1 MDIEIINN
9 AADKFKEMQPEL
21 CEFLFKMLREINAL
35 EIKIGQRNAL
45 IEKKT
50 PGLNR
55 DQISDEYKW
64 MWSDFHDEY
73 ERIVRDKCTEKLLSK
88 GYGNTFGTSIKYIWA
103 EENPPA
109 EIGDKRM
116 LIFEMKA
123 PRKAVIEA
131 QYKRFGRSCASK
143 FALIKQEEKWL
154 VDAHNWIS
162 DYDNV
167 WHRGHI

>member
-1 MDIEIINN
+1 MEIVNN

-21 CEFLFKMLREINAL
+21 CEFLFEMLCEINEL

-64 MWSDFHDEY
+64 LWSDFHDEY

-88 GYGNTFGTSIKYIWA
+88 GYGKTFGTSIKYIWA

-109 EIGDKRM
+109 EIGERT

-123 PRKAVIEA
+123 AKKAVIEVR
-131 QYKRFGRSCASK
+131 YKRFGRSCASK
-143 FALIKQEEKWL
+143 FTLIKQDGKWL

-162 DYDNV
+162 DYDNIR
-167 WHRGHI
+167 HRGNI

>member
-9 AADKFKEMQPEL
+9 AADKFKDMQAEL
-21 CEFLFKMLREINAL
+21 CDFLFEMLREINAV
-35 EIKIGQRNAL
+35 EIKVGQRNAL

-50 PGLNR
+50 PGLDR

-88 GYGNTFGTSIKYIWA
+88 GYGDTFGTSIKYIWA
-103 EENPPA
+103 EESPPA
-109 EIGDKRM
+109 EIGERT

-123 PRKAVIEA
+123 AKKAVIEV
-131 QYKRFGRSCASK
+131 QYKRFGRSCASR
-143 FALIKQEEKWL
+143 FTLIKQDEKWL

-162 DYDNV
+162 DYDNI

>member
-9 AADKFKEMQPEL
+9 AADKFKDLQPEL
-21 CEFLFKMLREINAL
+21 CEFLFEMLRELSAL

-73 ERIVRDKCTEKLLSK
+73 ERIVRDKCTQKLLDK
-88 GYGNTFGTSIKYIWA
+88 GYGNTFSTSIKYIWA

-109 EIGDKRM
+109 EIGERT

-123 PRKAVIEA
+123 PRKAVIEV

-143 FALIKQEEKWL
+143 FTLIKQEEKWL

-162 DYDNV
+162 DYDNI